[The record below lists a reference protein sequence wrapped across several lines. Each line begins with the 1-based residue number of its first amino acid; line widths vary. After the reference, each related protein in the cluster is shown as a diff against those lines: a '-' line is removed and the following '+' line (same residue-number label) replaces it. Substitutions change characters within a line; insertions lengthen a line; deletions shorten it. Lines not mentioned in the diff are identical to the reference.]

1 MHLTLSLVAATT
13 LLLAAVLGLRRRTQP
28 AVGITVAAFFAG
40 VAAVLGAI
48 PLPEMPTSRAY
59 LAAGVLIAI
68 GLAGTGLFTTASALS
83 RRLYAISPIAAGGG
97 VLLGQI
103 LLIVDGALHPL
114 IEPRTGGSCNP
125 QLAMLTGL
133 TLAWPMVGAGVLI
146 GHGRRVLRY
155 IPSTAMQ
162 TTLRLSAAL
171 FVAALS
177 ALAVLAALQ
186 LLPAT
191 SPGARGVIAASDV
204 VMLCCATLLGLGLV
218 ATRLSI
224 PLQPVIEQ
232 IRAAVLF
239 HRLRGLEQVLV
250 SAVPSWKQSE
260 VIAQPSLLRERPDAA
275 LYARMVV
282 IWDTTRALLS
292 RVPTQVVSAAVDFAH
307 ENGSGT
313 SPDRRAAL
321 AEASWLAWA
330 LRGELGDGPDAAF
343 QVLDPELPPR
353 TGELLAE
360 ARLQV
365 EVATQLRH
373 GRLVEPFL
381 RHLLTIEAQHDP
393 QAAGAMRQD
402 LDRQPVIRDS

>member
-1 MHLTLSLVAATT
+1 MHLTLSLIAAAT

-28 AVGITVAAFFAG
+28 AVGITVAALFAG
-40 VAAVLGAI
+40 VAALLGAV
-48 PLPEMPTSRAY
+48 PSPGTPTARAY
-59 LAAGVLIAI
+59 LAAGILVAI
-68 GLAGTGLFTTASALS
+68 GLAGTGLFTTATALS

-103 LLIVDGALHPL
+103 LLLVDGALLPL
-114 IEPRTGGSCNP
+114 VEPRTGGSCYP
-125 QLAMLTGL
+125 QLVMLTGL
-133 TLAWPMVGAGVLI
+133 TLVWPMVGTAVLI

-171 FVAALS
+171 FVAAFA

-186 LLPAT
+186 LHPAA
-191 SPGARGVIAASDV
+191 SPVAQGALAASDV
-204 VMLCCATLLGLGLV
+204 VLLCCATLLGLGLV
-218 ATRLSI
+218 ATRLSG

-232 IRAAVLF
+232 VRAAVLF
-239 HRLRGLEQVLV
+239 LRLRRLEGVLV
-250 SAVPSWKQSE
+250 SAVPSWQQSE
-260 VIAQPSLLRERPDAA
+260 AIARPSLLRERPDAA

-292 RVPTQVVSAAVDFAH
+292 GVPTHVVSAAVDFAREH
-307 ENGSGT
+307 GSGT

-330 LRGELGDGPDAAF
+330 LRGGRGDGPDATF
-343 QVLDPELPPR
+343 QVLDAEPPPR

-360 ARLQV
+360 ARLQT
-365 EVATQLRH
+365 EVSTQLRH

-381 RHLLTIEAQHDP
+381 RHLQSTEAED
-393 QAAGAMRQD
+393 AAQGSGIGQEP
-402 LDRQPVIRDS
+402 DRQRVAPDS